1 MSAALRSRS
10 RLGPE
15 RPTVWGLDA
24 LQLHERY
31 WAARGV
37 AVARQGGLDAV
48 DTDAEQYLLVD
59 SRAMVVF
66 RLRELT
72 GLLSWVEPDVL
83 FVRIRSTC
91 DSDYRELV
99 AAGPG
104 GDFVAF
110 RREYDN
116 VNLRMT
122 RVALTRS
129 REIAEL
135 WRTAPTLRH
144 AWRMLRQR
152 TRRDRREAVM
162 VHGQMYDTTIDQ
174 EVDQFTKDLTR
185 FWPVPGMVI
194 PSVRKLAPQVW
205 ASVDAKVDADVRFAG
220 PVWVGAGRSLKPG
233 QSVLGPAV
241 LWDAPGTR
249 SPVPKV
255 PVTEIEP
262 LRQPSGQP
270 TLPRQGVF
278 QRSSKRIFD
287 ILFALCA
294 IVLTGPVYPVVM
306 LAIWLEDGRP
316 FFFGHPRQT
325 LGGRN
330 FMCLKFRSMRKDAEK
345 IRQRL
350 ERENQADGPQ
360 FFIKDDPRLTRVGRI
375 IRKLNIDELPQFL
388 NVLAGDMAVVGP
400 RPSPNKENQCC
411 PAWREA
417 RLSVRPGVTGLWQ
430 VNRTRTKGLDFQE
443 WIRYDIEYVARMSWR
458 LDVWIIWKTILVCL
472 RAGG

>member
-1 MSAALRSRS
+1 
-10 RLGPE
+10 
-15 RPTVWGLDA
+15 
-24 LQLHERY
+24 
-31 WAARGV
+31 
-37 AVARQGGLDAV
+37 
-48 DTDAEQYLLVD
+48 
-59 SRAMVVF
+59 
-66 RLRELT
+66 
-72 GLLSWVEPDVL
+72 
-83 FVRIRSTC
+83 
-91 DSDYRELV
+91 
-99 AAGPG
+99 
-104 GDFVAF
+104 
-110 RREYDN
+110 
-116 VNLRMT
+116 
-122 RVALTRS
+122 
-129 REIAEL
+129 
-135 WRTAPTLRH
+135 
-144 AWRMLRQR
+144 
-152 TRRDRREAVM
+152 M

-205 ASVDAKVDADVRFAG
+205 ASVDAKVDADVRFAR

-294 IVLTGPVYPVVM
+294 MVLTGPVYPVVM
-306 LAIWLEDGRP
+306 LAIWLVDGRP
-316 FFFGHPRQT
+316 FFFGDPRQT